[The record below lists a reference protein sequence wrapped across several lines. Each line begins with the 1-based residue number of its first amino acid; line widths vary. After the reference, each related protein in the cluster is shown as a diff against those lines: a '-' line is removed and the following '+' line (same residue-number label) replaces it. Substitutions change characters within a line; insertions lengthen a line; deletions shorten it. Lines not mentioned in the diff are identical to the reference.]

1 MKILI
6 VEDELLI
13 SLEIASI
20 LNELNYSQI
29 LQAKNY
35 SEAIELIEKE
45 KPYLAL
51 IDINLS
57 GQKTGIDIALYI
69 KKTNSF
75 PFIFLTSTSDQTT
88 IDAALQ
94 SVPAAYLIKPV
105 NKITIYAAIEL
116 AFSKFSKQEEI
127 IINDGIFIKDKEAF
141 VKVMLDEISYF
152 KSTGNYVDVF
162 TDRKTYVIRSTLS
175 NLLDGFLPTNFIRI
189 HKSFLINIKKAIGFN
204 HENVTMSDSKSIP
217 IGENY
222 KTTFHKLIKKI

>member
-1 MKILI
+1 MTILI

-13 SLEIASI
+13 TLEIKSI
-20 LNELNYSQI
+20 LNELNYFDI

-45 KPYLAL
+45 KPDLAL

-57 GQKTGIDIALYI
+57 GQKTGIDIALHV
-69 KKTNSF
+69 KKTNPF
-75 PFIFLTSTSDQTT
+75 PFIFLTSISDQTT
-88 IDAALQ
+88 IDTALK

-105 NKITIYAAIEL
+105 NKITLYASIEL
-116 AFSKFSKQEEI
+116 AFSKFAKEELV
-127 IINDGIFIKDKEAF
+127 INDGIFIKDKEAF
-141 VKVMLDEISYF
+141 VKVMLDDIFYF

-175 NLLDGFLPTNFIRI
+175 SLLDGFLPTNFIRI
-189 HKSFLINIKKAIGFN
+189 HKSFLINIKKATGFN
-204 HENVTMSDSKSIP
+204 NENVTMLDSKSIP